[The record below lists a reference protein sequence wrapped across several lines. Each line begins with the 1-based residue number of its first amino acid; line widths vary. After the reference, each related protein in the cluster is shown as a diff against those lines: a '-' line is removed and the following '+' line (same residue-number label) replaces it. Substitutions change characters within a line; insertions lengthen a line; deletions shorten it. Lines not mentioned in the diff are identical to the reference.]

1 MAERITSV
9 KQIDFE
15 PKHDVFPSPRDWR
28 DVFLYQL
35 LVDRFDDEKD
45 YPAYDPKTAKRGR
58 DIEQRTMF
66 QGGTLKGIQRRLDY
80 IKKLGCNAIW
90 ISPPFKQVQDDKGS
104 YHGYGIQDFLA
115 IDPRFGTTQDL
126 IDLVH
131 EAHHRGMYVILDIV
145 INHAGNVFDYVEK
158 EVPYNK
164 DGQYTFKDWHR
175 INHKQGE
182 LGPDDGVWP
191 VELQDPECFKRKGS
205 VRDLS
210 KADIDEILNADFFS
224 LKDIDTTNPKA
235 LDAIIQ
241 SYKYWIAVAD
251 VDGYRI
257 DTVRHVEPH
266 AAAIFCNAIR
276 EYATRIGKYNFI
288 LFGEII
294 ADDDVLHKYVGGNIP
309 APGTD
314 EWYPQLDA
322 VLDYP
327 LYGVLDEVIKGQKAC
342 GDIRNRY
349 EHFRHYYRNFGEAGK
364 YYVTF
369 IDNHDQPHRP
379 YRRFL
384 NNVDDWRV
392 GVLGIGYV
400 LCNLGIPC
408 IYYGT
413 EQGFDGGGDHDAYVR
428 ETMFGG
434 KWGAFDTSGYQFFN
448 PKNPI
453 YQQIAAIAKVRAN
466 TAELRYGR
474 QYFREISGDGEN
486 FGCPVDGHCTMAF
499 SRILDTREV
508 LCVFNLDKA
517 AREDWVLT
525 GTPPGNQLIDALNGG
540 EALEILEAPKGGAMV
555 RVPLQPRQMRILV
568 VKE

>member
-1 MAERITSV
+1 MS
-9 KQIDFE
+9 
-15 PKHDVFPSPRDWR
+15 
-28 DVFLYQL
+28 
-35 LVDRFDDEKD
+35 
-45 YPAYDPKTAKRGR
+45 
-58 DIEQRTMF
+58 
-66 QGGTLKGIQRRLDY
+66 
-80 IKKLGCNAIW
+80 N
-90 ISPPFKQVQDDKGS
+90 
-104 YHGYGIQDFLA
+104 
-115 IDPRFGTTQDL
+115 
-126 IDLVH
+126 
-131 EAHHRGMYVILDIV
+131 
-145 INHAGNVFDYVEK
+145 
-158 EVPYNK
+158 
-164 DGQYTFKDWHR
+164 
-175 INHKQGE
+175 
-182 LGPDDGVWP
+182 
-191 VELQDPECFKRKGS
+191 
-205 VRDLS
+205 
-210 KADIDEILNADFFS
+210 
-224 LKDIDTTNPKA
+224 
-235 LDAIIQ
+235 
-241 SYKYWIAVAD
+241 
-251 VDGYRI
+251 
-257 DTVRHVEPH
+257 
-266 AAAIFCNAIR
+266 
-276 EYATRIGKYNFI
+276 
-288 LFGEII
+288 
-294 ADDDVLHKYVGGNIP
+294 
-309 APGTD
+309 
-314 EWYPQLDA
+314 
-322 VLDYP
+322 
-327 LYGVLDEVIKGQKAC
+327 
-342 GDIRNRY
+342 
-349 EHFRHYYRNFGEAGK
+349 
-364 YYVTF
+364 VTF